1 MRTVMKQLKR
11 RRGSRLHLG
20 GLLALAVL
28 AQGCASNSMDDLR
41 LARYQPDM
49 TGRTYLAPAPP
60 REDAPPPVDVEVLAV
75 PTEAADGHRGS
86 GNHGERAKRTLKRGD
101 MVVIYLRGIPQ
112 PDEIKEI
119 IDDLGNVSLPLVDM
133 VEIDGLSTS
142 KAERKVRDAYVN
154 SGFYMDI
161 SITIVAQ
168 EDEYFVRG
176 EVKREGRYPLTGEI
190 TLLKAI
196 TAAGGYTDYAKS
208 SKVVVIRDNE
218 EPLIFDCARIER
230 RRDPDPLINPGD
242 IVVVPRRRFW

>member
-41 LARYQPDM
+41 LTRYQPDIS
-49 TGRTYLAPAPP
+49 GRTYLVPAP
-60 REDAPPPVDVEVLAV
+60 DAPPPSVEVPVV
-75 PTEAADGHRGS
+75 PSAAAAKPGTHGD
-86 GNHGERAKRTLKRGD
+86 HGERAKRTLKRGD

-142 KAERKVRDAYVN
+142 KAERKIRDAYVN